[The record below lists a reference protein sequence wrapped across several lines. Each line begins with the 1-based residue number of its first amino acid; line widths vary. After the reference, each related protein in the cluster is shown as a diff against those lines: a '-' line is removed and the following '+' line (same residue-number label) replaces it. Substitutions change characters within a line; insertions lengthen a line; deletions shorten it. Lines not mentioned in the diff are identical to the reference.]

1 MSTLE
6 QDGMPETLTTMRNG
20 GVTMFKRIATVSL
33 SLALVGGM
41 LAGCGGNN
49 GNDTSNNSGTNN
61 GGAASDKPVT
71 INMFTA
77 SPEYTDAFNAYIAE
91 YKKVKPNVTIN
102 LEIMQAD
109 YNTVLKSKIASGSTP
124 DVFQTTAGG
133 DIDTFAEYSA
143 DLTSEPL
150 AAAMTDGVRTNMTSS
165 DGKVLGL
172 PIKGNLMTLIYNKK
186 LLTDA
191 GIAEPPKTLTELND
205 DIAKL
210 QAKDITPFA
219 NAYKE
224 WWVWKHI
231 FQHFVNAAAEDA
243 GTTPKELV
251 QQFIDGKTTF
261 NDHPILKDNFFNFI
275 DLTVK
280 NGTDKPLERDSN
292 AEVSDF
298 AQGKAA
304 FMTGKGAWDEEAI
317 KKISPDIQI
326 GIAGYPV
333 SEKPEQAL
341 IVTGADQALRI
352 NKDSKVAREAID
364 FFNWLYTSDYGKQW
378 FSSVAKVIPPIKDA
392 PLPDLDMPKEMDEI
406 LKTGKSGD
414 LSVNYSLDTFH
425 QKFGE
430 IMQAYIGKSKSKD
443 QAISEIQTAWQQ
455 FGSAE

>member
-1 MSTLE
+1 MMKRFFALSASLV
-6 QDGMPETLTTMRNG
+6 LAG
-20 GVTMFKRIATVSL
+20 GL
-33 SLALVGGM
+33 

-49 GNDTSNNSGTNN
+49 NNNAAENNTAGNN
-61 GGAASDKPVT
+61 GAAANTATDSSKPVT

-109 YNTVLKSKIASGSTP
+109 YNTVLKSRIAAGSTP

-143 DLTSEPL
+143 DLTNEPL
-150 AAAMTDGVRTNMTSS
+150 AAAMTDAVRSNMSSS

-172 PIKGNLMTLIYNKK
+172 PVKGNLFVLMYNKK
-186 LLTDA
+186 LLTEA
-191 GIAEPPKTLTELND
+191 GITEVPKTTAQMD
-205 DIAKL
+205 DAIAKL
-210 QAKDITPFA
+210 EAKGITPFA

-231 FQHFVNAAAEDA
+231 FQHFVDAAAEDA
-243 GTTPKELV
+243 GTDAKTLV
-251 QQFIDGKTTF
+251 ADFIAGKTTF
-261 NDHPILKDNFFNFI
+261 KDHPVLYNNFFNFI
-275 DLTVK
+275 DTTVK
-280 NGTDKPLERDSN
+280 HGTDKPLERDSN

-298 AQGKAA
+298 ALGKAA

-317 KKISPDIQI
+317 KKITPDFDL

-333 SEKPEQAL
+333 SDKAEQSQ
-341 IVTGADQALRI
+341 IITGADQALRI
-352 NKDSKVAREAID
+352 NKDSKVVNETIE
-364 FFNWLYTSDYGKQW
+364 FFNWLYTSDYGKSW
-378 FSSVAKVIPPIKDA
+378 FSTVAKVIPPIKDA
-392 PLPDLDMPKEMDEI
+392 PLPDLQMPKEMAEI
-406 LKTGKSGD
+406 LKTEKSGD

-430 IMQAYIGKSKSKD
+430 LMQAYIGGSKNKD
-443 QAISEIQTAWQQ
+443 QTVKEIEQAWIQ
-455 FGSAE
+455 FGSAQ